1 LTGGKKVTKKIVN
14 VAYCHEKQKESSIWL
29 YRIIERIILD
39 RLLKDDPRL
48 TSILL
53 SESLKEFDKEELINR
68 EVSDEVTSS
77 K

>member
-1 LTGGKKVTKKIVN
+1 MNKKIVN
-14 VAYCHEKQKESSIWL
+14 VSYSHEKQRESSIWL
-29 YRIIERIILD
+29 YRIIERIVLD

-53 SESLKEFDKEELINR
+53 SESLKEFEEKELTNM
-68 EVSDEVTSS
+68 EVSDDSTSS

>member
-1 LTGGKKVTKKIVN
+1 MTKKIVN
-14 VAYCHEKQKESSIWL
+14 VSYSHEKQRESSIWL
-29 YRIIERIILD
+29 YRIIERIVLD

-53 SESLKEFDKEELINR
+53 SESLKEFEIEELTNM
-68 EVSDEVTSS
+68 EVSDDGTSS